1 MAALT
6 PGSRFEGMAIP
17 APADGGVRRARRT
30 WPLRLPSNGGA
41 ILLAALALLAAE
53 AETASQI
60 VQRGRATALADARA
74 AATAAA
80 EGAATAVNRGF
91 LAADSAL
98 AGLPN
103 LLAAALP
110 GGDGGTEAEAA
121 LRTGTLSR
129 VLMGLVESS
138 AGLRDLTLLP
148 AQGGAPIASALPVS
162 RRRPP
167 PVPHAALLPE
177 GTPVAGAGGRLTIAG
192 PVPNP
197 ATGEWALFL
206 SRRVSLP
213 GLPPLLAV
221 AELPVFVVAAE
232 LAGRGAWGELEGQRI
247 LLARSDDRVL
257 LASAPHDEA
266 RIGRPLARALAEGV
280 EAGRVIGLRRTLYP
294 AINVV
299 AVQDTGPALAGWQE
313 NERRILLAAGGL
325 AILIVAITGLLL
337 AMLRERDRAEAERA
351 RGREL
356 LESSIEAMSDG
367 FVMWDEQDRLIVCNQ
382 RYRDF
387 YRESA
392 PAIRP
397 GATMTEIMLYGAH
410 HGQYPQAG
418 PDKARFVAEA
428 MQHYRRAWN
437 TAPVERLLPDGRW
450 ILVTE
455 RRVPGSGSV
464 GIRTDITQQKRAAAD
479 LAAARDEAA
488 AAGAAKSRFLARMS
502 HELRTPLN
510 GVLGMA
516 QALASD
522 PALPPAHRD
531 RAAMLEAAGR
541 HLLDVANDV
550 LDLAHVEAGR
560 MPLRRMPVVL
570 VPLLEAC
577 AALIRPGASAAG
589 IAVATEHDA
598 SLPEAVLLDPM
609 RVRQLVLN
617 LLSNAVKFSPE
628 GGLVRLRS
636 RCTAEGAG
644 PPRLRL
650 EVLDQG
656 PGVPASERA
665 KVFHDF
671 VRLHHAAATPRSEG
685 FGLGL
690 AIAQGIVAAM
700 SGRIGV
706 EDNPDAAAQGGTGA
720 CFWVELP
727 LEAGEIPEL
736 APAPEVAAAH
746 GLRSLRVL
754 VVDDVQTNRLVAGA
768 LLERAGHRAELVE
781 SGERALA
788 AVAHAAGKGEPFDA
802 VLMDLAM
809 PGMDGLEAARRLRA
823 LPPKEGGTVAVVA
836 LTAGVMET
844 DIAACRATGMAGYL
858 SKPLTQE
865 ALQAELARIVP
876 ASQPALG

>member
-1 MAALT
+1 MS
-6 PGSRFEGMAIP
+6 GSRPEGVAAAASGRP
-17 APADGGVRRARRT
+17 RRA
-30 WPLRLPSNGGA
+30 WPLRLPSSGGA
-41 ILLAALALLAAE
+41 ILLAALALLGIE
-53 AETASQI
+53 AETTWQI

-74 AATAAA
+74 AANAAA

-110 GGDGGTEAEAA
+110 GPGVGSGGGTEPEAA
-121 LRTGTLSR
+121 LRAGTLSR

-148 AQGGAPIASALPVS
+148 AEGGAPLASALPVS

-167 PVPHAALLPE
+167 PLPHAALLPP
-177 GTPVAGAGGRLTIAG
+177 GNTAAGAGGRLNIAG

-206 SRRVSLP
+206 SRRVALP

-221 AELPVFVVAAE
+221 AELPVSVVAAG

-247 LLARSDDRVL
+247 LLVRADDRVL

-266 RIGRPLARALAEGV
+266 RIGRALARALAEGV
-280 EAGRVIGLRRTLYP
+280 EPGRVIGLRRTLYP

-313 NERRILLAAGGL
+313 NEGRILLAAGGL
-325 AILIVAITGLLL
+325 AALIVVITGLLL

-367 FVMWDEQDRLIVCNQ
+367 FVMWDEEDRLIVCNQ

-418 PDKARFVAEA
+418 PDKAGFVAEA

-560 MPLRRMPVVL
+560 MPLRCMPVVL

-589 IAVATEHDA
+589 TAVATEHDA

-636 RCTAEGAG
+636 WRTAESAG

-656 PGVPASERA
+656 PGVPASQRA
-665 KVFHDF
+665 KVFDDF
-671 VRLHHAAATPRSEG
+671 VRLEHPTGTPRREG

-690 AIAQGIVAAM
+690 AIAQGIVRAM

-706 EDNPDAAAQGGTGA
+706 EDNPEAAAQGKTGA

-727 LEAGEIPEL
+727 LEAGEVPEL
-736 APAPEVAAAH
+736 APAAEAAAPAP
-746 GLRSLRVL
+746 RSLRVL

-768 LLERAGHRAELVE
+768 LLERAGHRAELAE
-781 SGERALA
+781 GGEGALA
-788 AVAHAAGKGEPFDA
+788 AVARAAREGEPFDI

-809 PGMDGLEAARRLRA
+809 PGMDGLEATRRLRA
-823 LPPKEGGTVAVVA
+823 LPPEEGGTVAVVA

-844 DIAACRATGMAGYL
+844 DIAACRAAGMTGYL
-858 SKPLTQE
+858 PKPLTQE